1 MNDDLSIGKAGL
13 GLIQSFEGYHTR
25 LKDGSCRA
33 YLDTLVRPAL
43 RSKGYKG
50 LWTIGWGNTGVSL
63 IDGSPI
69 TEGTVWTRKR
79 AEEELRLMVV
89 RHEAVVKKLVK
100 VPLTQN
106 QFDALVSL
114 SYNLGLH
121 KAQSL
126 LRALNQGDYEKAA
139 DSFALYNKA
148 GGRVYRGLARRR
160 SAESALFRAEDK
172 VPTATEA
179 SGKVAIMSRT
189 RQWLAGLGL
198 TATAATQF
206 VSDVWEWVKANPES
220 IALYALGISAVVWF
234 VLKNLENKVGQDY
247 EEGRYTPSGYD
258 V

>member
-1 MNDDLSIGKAGL
+1 
-13 GLIQSFEGYHTR
+13 
-25 LKDGSCRA
+25 
-33 YLDTLVRPAL
+33 V
-43 RSKGYKG
+43 
-50 LWTIGWGNTGVSL
+50 
-63 IDGSPI
+63 
-69 TEGTVWTRKR
+69 
-79 AEEELRLMVV
+79 
-89 RHEAVVKKLVK
+89 VVKKLVK

-106 QFDALVSL
+106 QFDALTSL
-114 SYNLGLH
+114 SYNLGLS

-126 LRALNQGDYEKAA
+126 LRALNKGDYDKAA
-139 DSFALYNKA
+139 DCFALYNKA

-160 SAESALFRAEDK
+160 SAEAALFRSADSI
-172 VPTATEA
+172 PTATEA
-179 SGKVAIMSRT
+179 SSKVTVMART

-206 VSDVWEWVKANPES
+206 VTDVWDWVKANPES